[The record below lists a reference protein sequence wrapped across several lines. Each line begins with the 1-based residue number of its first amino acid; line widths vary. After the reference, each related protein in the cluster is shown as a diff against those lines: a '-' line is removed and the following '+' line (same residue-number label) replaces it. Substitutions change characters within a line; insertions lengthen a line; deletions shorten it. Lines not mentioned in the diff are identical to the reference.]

1 VSKRRQGSKAHTV
14 SRGSRGTHLL
24 YPTLAR
30 PQTLRTGF
38 FPLLPEI
45 WWRFPSPTLP
55 WLYASA
61 PCMIPSRISGPLVLG
76 FLGCA
81 ACLVGTVAYSRAVLG
96 DPLRLTH
103 DADGVVRFL
112 TREEALQA
120 HLAASEK
127 LQQANP
133 SDAAR
138 ARVTAVWRDAL
149 RQAQA
154 TGSEAAPPR
163 PASSDE
169 LNL

>member
-1 VSKRRQGSKAHTV
+1 
-14 SRGSRGTHLL
+14 
-24 YPTLAR
+24 
-30 PQTLRTGF
+30 
-38 FPLLPEI
+38 
-45 WWRFPSPTLP
+45 
-55 WLYASA
+55 
-61 PCMIPSRISGPLVLG
+61 MIPSRISGPLVLG